1 MCWNKEISLNTFIAS
16 IGVLALIYY
25 NNKYTQY
32 KIGSFDKSI
41 FRYLFFIS
49 FISIQLVEYFL
60 WKYLNNPKMNRLISI
75 ICMMIIFLQPIFLIL
90 GFTEGVQKKVMFIGY
105 LVFIFIYF
113 SYRFFINPVKIS
125 SSKAANGHLS
135 WDWIKMRGWEIL
147 FIIIWLGFFIV
158 ALTGRDN
165 LYGGLLASVL
175 LLWSIYLYYKTNT
188 WGSLWCWI
196 ANIAMIFLLFNL
208 LIILPFKEHGFC
220 GIV

>member
-32 KIGSFDKSI
+32 KIGSFDKSV

-60 WKYLNNPKMNRLISI
+60 WKYLNNPRMNKMISI
-75 ICMMIIFLQPIFLIL
+75 ICMIIIFLQPIFLIL
-90 GFTEGVQKKVMFIGY
+90 GFTEGMQKKVMFIGY

-113 SYRFFINPVKIS
+113 CYRFFINPVKIS
-125 SSKAANGHLS
+125 SSRAANGHLS
-135 WDWIKMRGWEIL
+135 WDWMKMRGWEII
-147 FIIIWLGFFIV
+147 FIIIWLGFFII
-158 ALTGRDN
+158 ALTGKDN
-165 LYGGLLASVL
+165 LSGGLIGGFL
-175 LLWSIYLYYKTNT
+175 LLWALYLYYKTNT

-196 ANIAMIFLLFNL
+196 ANIVMIFLLFNL

>member
-60 WKYLNNPKMNRLISI
+60 WKYLNNPKMNRMISL

-90 GFTEGVQKKVMFIGY
+90 GFTEGMQKKVMFIGY